1 MEDKKLVPQTVY
13 LPVNINE
20 RLPKKDMGYF
30 TYHEDY
36 FIGEKIDQSLG
47 ALMFENGIFEIEDKY
62 HAQPSHWLE
71 KKQNQVV
78 ISIDEFKEQLKS
90 AYNAGRTSEYENKFG
105 YDAYVRSTPTTKP
118 DLDTYIDNL
127 LCKKNNSK

>member
-1 MEDKKLVPQTVY
+1 MEDNKLVPQTVY
-13 LPVNINE
+13 IIMDVKNNLPA
-20 RLPKKDMGYF
+20 KKSVCYRGK
-30 TYHEDY
+30 
-36 FIGEKIDQSLG
+36 EKLFFEWEGKDVIDLK
-47 ALMFENGIFEIEDKY
+47 AT
-62 HAQPSHWLE
+62 HWLE
-71 KKQNQVV
+71 KKENQIV

-90 AYNAGRTSEYENKFG
+90 AYNAGRTREYENKFG